1 MWPPAGGRSGNKVG
15 VRHGKVA
22 PLGLA
27 VVTVLPPLGGVGVDV
42 VPDAEI
48 VRLTADDV
56 VVVGRLPK
64 IEPRKLISKSF

>member
-1 MWPPAGGRSGNKVG
+1 M
-15 VRHGKVA
+15 RHGRVP

-48 VRLTADDV
+48 VRLAADDV
-56 VVVGRLPK
+56 VVVAALPD
-64 IEPRKLISKSF
+64 SFPTSYCNGPF

>member
-1 MWPPAGGRSGNKVG
+1 MAARRWPEWNKVG

-56 VVVGRLPK
+56 VVVAALPD
-64 IEPRKLISKSF
+64 SFPTSYCNGPF